1 MPFLPPNQQC
11 QSTEGTHGWTKETKA
26 IILQRFDTFIPI
38 RTEDFPESIIIR
50 ILFHGSVKRN
60 AVPFHNY
67 MVREQTVVAAIILYI
82 W

>member
-1 MPFLPPNQQC
+1 VPSFSQAACPSCRPTNSVKALKAL
-11 QSTEGTHGWTKETKA
+11 TDGHKETKA

-60 AVPFHNY
+60 VVPFHNY
-67 MVREQTVVAAIILYI
+67 MVRE
-82 W
+82 